1 MPTRRALITSAGAG
15 AVLLGALGYRAW
27 DRGVFTSG
35 EGDAYTPW
43 QEWRGTDIDGP
54 HRPLRAGI
62 LAANPHDTQP
72 WLFSISASGIT
83 VFADRSRDLGTF
95 DPFRREMH
103 LGLGAAVEN
112 LVHAA
117 NAFGQGPQVVPVE
130 GRLTLSPGP
139 EPVRAALV
147 MLDASPPERDPLFL
161 AIPLRHTNRGPYRE
175 RAIVPDDLR
184 LFADQISS
192 DRVRVAF
199 IADPKAKHEMGNMIV
214 ESTQRIVADPQMS
227 QDSAHWFR
235 TGAKEIA
242 QHRDGVTVDTAGL
255 SPLMVKAAKMMPD
268 QDRATAD
275 QYWLSM
281 TKDTHVG
288 TASVFGVILVR
299 DRLSMADSIAA
310 GRAWQRLHLVATFAG
325 ISAQPLNQPVECIDR
340 NAMLG
345 RSDTYEKSLVQF
357 ANAPGWE
364 PTFVFR
370 MGYAERPAQPSPR
383 RPLSDVVK
391 EVA

>member
-1 MPTRRALITSAGAG
+1 MPSRRALIAGGAG
-15 AVLLGALGYRAW
+15 AVLLGGLGYRAW

-35 EGDAYTPW
+35 EGDAYAPW
-43 QEWRGTDIDGP
+43 KEWRGTDMDGP

-72 WLFSISASGIT
+72 WLFSISPNGIT
-83 VFADRSRDLGTF
+83 VFADRSRNLGTF

-117 NAFGQGPQVVPVE
+117 NAFGLGPRAVAVE
-130 GRLTLSPGP
+130 GKLTLSPGP
-139 EPVRAALV
+139 EPVRAAQV
-147 MLDASPPERDPLFL
+147 MLDAAPPERDPLFL

-175 RAIVPDDLR
+175 RPIVADDLR
-184 LFADQISS
+184 LFADQIAS

-199 IADPKAKHEMGNMIV
+199 IADPKAKREMGDLIV
-214 ESTQRIVADPQMS
+214 ESTRRIIADPQMS

-235 TGAKEIA
+235 TGAREIA
-242 QHRDGVTVDTAGL
+242 KYRDGVTMDTAGL
-255 SPLMVKAAKMMPD
+255 SPWTVKGAKLLPD
-268 QDRATAD
+268 QDAATAD

-281 TKDTHVG
+281 TRDTHVG
-288 TASVFGVILVR
+288 TAAVFGVILVR

-325 ISAQPLNQPVECIDR
+325 ISAQPLNQPVECVDR

-345 RSDTYEKSLVQF
+345 RNDTYEKALVQL
-357 ANAPGWE
+357 AAAPGWE

-370 MGYAERPAQPSPR
+370 MGYAERPALPSPR

-391 EVA
+391 EMA

>member
-1 MPTRRALITSAGAG
+1 MPSRRALIAGGAG
-15 AVLLGALGYRAW
+15 AVLLGGLGYRAW
-27 DRGVFTSG
+27 YRGVFTSG

-43 QEWRGTDIDGP
+43 TEWRGSDADGP
-54 HRPLRAGI
+54 HRPLRAAI

-72 WLFSISASGIT
+72 WLFSISSSGIT
-83 VFADRSRDLGTF
+83 VFADRSRNLGTF

-117 NAFGQGPQVVPVE
+117 NAFGLGPQVVPAE
-130 GRLTLSPGP
+130 GKLTLSPGP

-161 AIPLRHTNRGPYRE
+161 AIPLRHTNRGPYRDK
-175 RAIVPDDLR
+175 AIVPDDLR
-184 LFADQISS
+184 LFADQISN

-199 IADPKAKHEMGNMIV
+199 ISDAKARREMGSLIV
-214 ESTQRIVADPQMS
+214 ESTARIIADPQMS

-235 TGAKEIA
+235 TGAREIA
-242 QHRDGVTVDTAGL
+242 QHRDGVTMDTAGL
-255 SPLMVKAAKMMPD
+255 SPLMVKGAKMLPD
-268 QDRATAD
+268 QDAATAD

-288 TASVFGVILVR
+288 TAAVFGVILVR

-325 ISAQPLNQPVECIDR
+325 ISAQPLNQPVECVDR

-345 RSDTYEKSLVQF
+345 RNDTYEKALVQF
-357 ANAPGWE
+357 AAAPGWE

-370 MGYAERPAQPSPR
+370 MGYAERPALPSPR